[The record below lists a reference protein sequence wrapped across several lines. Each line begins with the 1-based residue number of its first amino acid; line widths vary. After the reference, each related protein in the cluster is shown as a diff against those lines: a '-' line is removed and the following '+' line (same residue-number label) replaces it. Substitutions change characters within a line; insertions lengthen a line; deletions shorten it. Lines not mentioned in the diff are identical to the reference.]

1 MCYFFPTSQ
10 DSQFF
15 EQYEVDFERSGI
27 LGDGSFSICR
37 RCIERATGK
46 AYAVKIISRKV
57 DSTRE
62 INLLRA
68 CQGHP
73 NIVNLHQVYHDEVC
87 FFFIYFT
94 HKYLL
99 SVLIIIPVII

>member
-1 MCYFFPTSQ
+1 M
-10 DSQFF
+10 DL
-15 EQYEVDFERSGI
+15 ERSGV

-37 RCIERATGK
+37 RCTEISTGK

-73 NIVNLHQVYHDEVC
+73 NIVSLHQVFHDEVESIGKSRQLI
-87 FFFIYFT
+87 FFF
-94 HKYLL
+94 KE
-99 SVLIIIPVII
+99 P